1 MAEMCLKIIALDPY
15 NYFRRGWNIFDSIV
29 ALLSFADVMNS
40 TVAGKKKKPA
50 VFPSLTSAESLQ
62 VSQILANFKH
72 TDKDNWPLRWS
83 PGKPDRGPGYCGLYF
98 LSGWHAGLWL

>member
-40 TVAGKKKKPA
+40 TVAGRKK
-50 VFPSLTSAESLQ
+50 SLL
-62 VSQILANFKH
+62 FFR
-72 TDKDNWPLRWS
+72 PLRVV
-83 PGKPDRGPGYCGLYF
+83 RHLLFYF
-98 LSGWHAGLWL
+98 TEYLSCQD

>member
-40 TVAGKKKKPA
+40 VVVGKQSPL
-50 VFPSLTSAESLQ
+50 FFHSLRVVRHL
-62 VSQILANFKH
+62 L
-72 TDKDNWPLRWS
+72 
-83 PGKPDRGPGYCGLYF
+83 LY
-98 LSGWHAGLWL
+98 LTEMP